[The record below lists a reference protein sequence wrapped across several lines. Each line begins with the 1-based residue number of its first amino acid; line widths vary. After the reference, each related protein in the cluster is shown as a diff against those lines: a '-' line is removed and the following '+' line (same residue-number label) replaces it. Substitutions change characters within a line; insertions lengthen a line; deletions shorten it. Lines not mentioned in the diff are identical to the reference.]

1 MLFSGTQTSRR
12 DFIKSSVAAGG
23 MLAAMQAL
31 HATGFANVEKANKYV
46 SMIDLPYLPDALQP
60 HLSKATVTRH
70 YDKHHQS
77 YFNRLT
83 RYIAANPQYDK
94 IPLDDLITK
103 TRDGVLLE
111 EALFSIAVL
120 LWNHNFYWRSMKP
133 QGGIASEKKSKL
145 TKRVVE
151 VYGTVDKFKKKFT
164 ERAMEIGI
172 GWIWLLK
179 TPKGLEI
186 IRTDYHDNL
195 IPTNYPPL
203 ITIDVWEHAYYMD
216 YGNDRQ
222 KYVEAYLSNL
232 VNWDFAEANFNG
244 SQKKG
249 QKKKKKKG

>member
-12 DFIKSSVAAGG
+12 EFIKTGAAAGG

-31 HATGFANVEKANKYV
+31 HLTGFADVEKANKYV
-46 SMIDLPYLPDALQP
+46 AMIDLPYLPDALQP
-60 HLSKATVTRH
+60 HLSKATVIRH

-77 YFNRLT
+77 YFRRLT
-83 RYIAANPQYDK
+83 KYIQTNPKFGK
-94 IPLDDLITK
+94 IPLDELITK

-111 EALFSIAVL
+111 ETLFNIAVL
-120 LWNHNFYWRSMKP
+120 LWNHNFYWQSMKP
-133 QGGIASEKKSKL
+133 QGGIAAASKSNL
-145 TKRVVE
+145 TKRVIETFGSVE
-151 VYGTVDKFKKKFT
+151 KFKKKFT
-164 ERAMEIGI
+164 QRCMEIGI
-172 GWIWLLK
+172 GWVWLLK

-222 KYVEAYLSNL
+222 KYVEAYLNNL
-232 VNWDFAEANFNG
+232 VNWDFAEKNYNG
-244 SQKKG
+244 PQKKG